1 MSSWQGAGRRVVVTG
16 ASSGIGAATALEAA
30 RAGAT
35 VALVAR
41 RADRLADVLAECRAH
56 SPASQMVVADL
67 SELDAIDGVA
77 TQLIDA
83 LGGGVDVLIN
93 NAGVPKRRGVA
104 DLTPEDVEGVMRIN
118 YFSPVR
124 LTLALLPGMIE
135 RGDGDIVNV
144 SSMGVHMAA
153 FRVSAYSATKAA
165 LEMFTEGLHLE
176 LGGSGVRAR
185 VFIPGSTESEFS
197 TKKDGNDDP
206 FPRDPKTVATSEEVG
221 AALVASLADERFIT
235 YATERDAASSAMRNA
250 DPEAWLTNLRKVFSG
265 M

>member
-1 MSSWQGAGRRVVVTG
+1 MGTWNGSGRRVVVTG
-16 ASSGIGAATALEAA
+16 ASSGIGAAAAVEAA
-30 RAGAT
+30 RAGAI

-41 RADRLADVLAECRAH
+41 RADRLADVLAECRQH

-67 SELDAIDGVA
+67 SDLDGIEGVA
-77 TQLIDA
+77 AELVDA
-83 LGGGVDVLIN
+83 LGAVDVLIN

-104 DLTPEDVEGVMRIN
+104 DLTPDDVEGVMHIN

-135 RGDGDIVNV
+135 RNDGDIVNV

-165 LEMFTEGLHLE
+165 LEMFSEGLHLE
-176 LGGSGVRAR
+176 LAGTGVRSHL
-185 VFIPGSTESEFS
+185 FIPGSTDSEFS
-197 TKKDGNDDP
+197 SKKDGNDDP
-206 FPRDPKTVATSEEVG
+206 MPRDPKSVATSAEVG
-221 AALVASLADERFIT
+221 AALIASLADERFIA
-235 YATERDAASSAMRNA
+235 YATERDAASSARRNA
-250 DPEAWLTNLRKVFSG
+250 DPEVWLANLRSVFSG

>member
-1 MSSWQGAGRRVVVTG
+1 MAAWQGAGRRVVVTG
-16 ASSGIGAATALEAA
+16 ASSGIGAATAIEAA
-30 RAGAT
+30 RSGAT

-41 RADRLADVLAECRAH
+41 RADRLADVLAVCRQH

-67 SELDAIDGVA
+67 SELDAIDDVA
-77 TQLIDA
+77 SALTDA
-83 LGGGVDVLIN
+83 LGAVDVLIN

-104 DLTPEDVEGVMRIN
+104 ALTPDDVEGVMRIN

-135 RGDGDIVNV
+135 RADGDIINV

-176 LGGSGVRAR
+176 LGGTGVRAR

-197 TKKDGNDDP
+197 TSKEGNDDP

-221 AALVASLADERFIT
+221 AALVASLADDRFIT
-235 YATERDAASSAMRNA
+235 YATARDAASSAMRNA
-250 DPEAWLTNLRKVFSG
+250 DPEGWLANLRTVFSQ

>member
-1 MSSWQGAGRRVVVTG
+1 VGVWDGTGRRVVVTG
-16 ASSGIGAATALEAA
+16 ASSGIGAATAIEAA

-41 RADRLADVLAECRAH
+41 RADRLADVLAECRQH

-67 SELDAIDGVA
+67 SELDAIDDVA
-77 TQLIDA
+77 AALTDA
-83 LGGGVDVLIN
+83 LGGVDVLIN

-104 DLTPEDVEGVMRIN
+104 DLTAADVEGVMGIN

-124 LTLALLPGMIE
+124 LTLALLPGMLE
-135 RGDGDIVNV
+135 QNDGDIVNV

-176 LGGSGVRAR
+176 LASTGVRAR
-185 VFIPGSTESEFS
+185 VFIPGSTDSEFS
-197 TKKDGNDDP
+197 TKKAGNDDP
-206 FPRDPKTVATSEEVG
+206 FPRDPSTVASSEEVG
-221 AALVASLADERFIT
+221 AALIASLADERFIT

-250 DPEAWLTNLRKVFSG
+250 DPEAWLTNLRKVFSS

>member
-1 MSSWQGAGRRVVVTG
+1 MGAWNGSGRRVVVTG
-16 ASSGIGAATALEAA
+16 ASSGIGAAAAVEAA
-30 RAGAT
+30 RSGAT

-41 RADRLADVLAECRAH
+41 RADRLADVLAECRQH

-67 SELDAIDGVA
+67 SDLDGIEDVAAELVE
-77 TQLIDA
+77 A
-83 LGGGVDVLIN
+83 LGAVDVLIN

-104 DLTPEDVEGVMRIN
+104 DLTPDDVEGVMRIN

-124 LTLALLPGMIE
+124 LTLALLPGMIQ
-135 RGDGDIVNV
+135 RADGDIVNV

-165 LEMFTEGLHLE
+165 LEMFSEGLHLE
-176 LGGSGVRAR
+176 LGGTGVRSHL
-185 VFIPGSTESEFS
+185 FIPGSTDSEFS

-206 FPRDPKTVATSEEVG
+206 MPRDPKTVATSAEVG
-221 AALVASLADERFIT
+221 AALIASLADGRFIT
-235 YATERDAASSAMRNA
+235 YATARDAASSERRNA
-250 DPEAWLTNLRKVFSG
+250 DPEVWLANLRSVFSS

>member
-1 MSSWQGAGRRVVVTG
+1 MTTWDGSGRRVVVTG
-16 ASSGIGAATALEAA
+16 ASSGIGAAAAIEAA

-41 RADRLADVLAECRAH
+41 RADRLAEVLDECRVH
-56 SPASQMVVADL
+56 SPGCEMVVADL
-67 SELDAIDGVA
+67 ADLDAIEDLA
-77 TQLIDA
+77 TRLTEA
-83 LGGGVDVLIN
+83 LGGVDVLIN
-93 NAGVPKRRGVA
+93 NAGVPKRRGVV
-104 DLTPEDVEGVMRIN
+104 DLTGDDVEGVMRIN

-135 RGDGDIVNV
+135 RGDADIINV

-176 LGGSGVRAR
+176 LAGTGVRAHL
-185 VFIPGSTESEFS
+185 FIPGSTDSEFS
-197 TKKDGNDDP
+197 TAKEGNDDP
-206 FPRDPKTVATSEEVG
+206 FPRDPRTVATSQEV
-221 AALVASLADERFIT
+221 ATALIASLARDRFIT
-235 YATERDAASSAMRNA
+235 YATERDAASSAMRDA
-250 DPEAWLTNLRKVFSG
+250 DPEGWLANLREVFGS

>member
-1 MSSWQGAGRRVVVTG
+1 MSAWHGTGRRVVVTG
-16 ASSGIGAATALEAA
+16 ASSGIGAATAIEAA

-41 RADRLADVLAECRAH
+41 RVDRLADVLAECRAH

-185 VFIPGSTESEFS
+185 VFIPGSTDSEFS

-206 FPRDPKTVATSEEVG
+206 FPRDPKTVATSEQVG
-221 AALVASLADERFIT
+221 ASLVASLADERFIT

>member
-1 MSSWQGAGRRVVVTG
+1 MSAWQGTGRRVVVTG
-16 ASSGIGAATALEAA
+16 ASSGIGAATAIEAA

-41 RADRLADVLAECRAH
+41 RADRLADVLAECRVH
-56 SPASQMVVADL
+56 SPSSQMVVADL
-67 SELDAIDGVA
+67 SKLDAIDEVA
-77 TQLIDA
+77 AQLTDA

-135 RGDGDIVNV
+135 RADGDIVNV

-176 LGGSGVRAR
+176 LGESGVRAR
-185 VFIPGSTESEFS
+185 VFIPGSTDSEFS

-206 FPRDPKTVATSEEVG
+206 FPRDPKTVATSEQVG

-235 YATERDAASSAMRNA
+235 YATERDAASSAIRNA
-250 DPEAWLTNLRKVFSG
+250 DPEAWLTNLRKVFSS

>member
-1 MSSWQGAGRRVVVTG
+1 
-16 ASSGIGAATALEAA
+16 
-30 RAGAT
+30 
-35 VALVAR
+35 
-41 RADRLADVLAECRAH
+41 
-56 SPASQMVVADL
+56 
-67 SELDAIDGVA
+67 
-77 TQLIDA
+77 
-83 LGGGVDVLIN
+83 
-93 NAGVPKRRGVA
+93 
-104 DLTPEDVEGVMRIN
+104 MRIN

-135 RGDGDIVNV
+135 RADGDIINV

-176 LGGSGVRAR
+176 LGGTGVRAR

-197 TKKDGNDDP
+197 TSKEGNDDP

-221 AALVASLADERFIT
+221 AALVASLADDRFIT
-235 YATERDAASSAMRNA
+235 YATARDAASSAMRNA
-250 DPEAWLTNLRKVFSG
+250 DPEGWLANLRTVFSQ

>member
-1 MSSWQGAGRRVVVTG
+1 MGSWEGAGRRVVVTG
-16 ASSGIGAATALEAA
+16 ASSGIGAATAVEAA

-35 VALVAR
+35 VCLVAR
-41 RADRLADVLAECRAH
+41 RADRLTDVLAECRQYA
-56 SPASQMVVADL
+56 PASQMVVADL
-67 SELDAIDGVA
+67 SELDAIDEVA
-77 TQLIDA
+77 AQLTDA
-83 LGGGVDVLIN
+83 LGGVDVLIN

-185 VFIPGSTESEFS
+185 VFIPGSTDSEFS

-206 FPRDPKTVATSEEVG
+206 FPRDPKTVATSAEVG